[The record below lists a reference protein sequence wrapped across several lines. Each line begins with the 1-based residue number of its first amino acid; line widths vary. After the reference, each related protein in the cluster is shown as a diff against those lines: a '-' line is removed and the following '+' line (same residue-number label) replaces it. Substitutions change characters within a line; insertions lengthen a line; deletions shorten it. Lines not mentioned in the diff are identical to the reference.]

1 MDPKTMWGSGNY
13 AAVAEKISQAGEIV
27 IERSGLEPG
36 MDLLDVACGTGNA
49 TLPAAQAGARAT
61 GLDFSPDLL
70 EIARERGSDAMVE
83 VEWVE
88 GDAQE
93 LPFDDASFDRVISTF
108 GHMFAPDHKRTAEEM
123 LRVCRPGGTIA
134 VACWTPEGAIGRMF
148 RTVAE
153 LVPPPPGTPA
163 ILWGTEEHQRELLGD
178 GGLAQAAGAAR
189 GAAMTFDRHEI
200 VWEDESVESYARFM
214 LESFGPLLNAREAL
228 AEREGEL
235 DEAFRTFLAREN
247 QNEDGTLRFAGEYLV
262 GVVKRG

>member
-1 MDPKTMWGSGNY
+1 VLRMDPKTMWGSGNY
-13 AAVAEKISQAGEIV
+13 AAVAEKVSQAGEVV

-49 TLPAAQAGARAT
+49 TIPAAQAGARAT

-134 VACWTPEGAIGRMF
+134 VACWTPEGSIGRMF

-163 ILWGTEEHQRELLGD
+163 ILWGTEEHQRELLGE
-178 GGLAQAAGAAR
+178 GEFA
-189 GAAMTFDRHEI
+189 RHEI
-200 VWEDESVESYARFM
+200 VWEDESVESYAQFM

-235 DEAFRTFLAREN
+235 DEAFRAFLAREN
-247 QNEDGTLRFAGEYLV
+247 QNDDGTLRFAGEYLV